1 MDELIKGLESGVL
14 ALVGAVPMVA
24 SALVGYGTFNSYR
37 RKKLVIIIGFVLLLF
52 FSYSV
57 GFGTSVIDY
66 CDKTGCH
73 YEELPIPPLGW
84 SAVTS
89 TLITTLSGFGLG
101 IFLAYHFPWQ
111 KKQEEKMFTSKEVAE
126 ILQIPE
132 KTIIY
137 WVESKFM
144 FGIVHSNGANIPQQS
159 LIKWLKKFSKINSL
173 AHNDKNM
180 HWINKTM
187 IEKVHLI
194 RSRKGAVA

>member
-1 MDELIKGLESGVL
+1 MDELINGVEAGFL
-14 ALVGAVPMVA
+14 ALAGAFLVIVPALISYACFNRLRNQTLVV
-24 SALVGYGTFNSYR
+24 LVGLAVIPVVLFLMGFNSYFINW
-37 RKKLVIIIGFVLLLF
+37 K
-52 FSYSV
+52 SV
-57 GFGTSVIDY
+57 GIG
-66 CDKTGCH
+66 
-73 YEELPIPPLGW
+73 L
-84 SAVTS
+84 VT
-89 TLITTLSGFGLG
+89 IYSGFALGL
-101 IFLAYHFPWQ
+101 LAGKFFPWYE
-111 KKQEEKMFTSKEVAE
+111 KQEEKMLTSKEVAE

-187 IEKVHLI
+187 MEKVHLI
-194 RSRKGAVA
+194 RSKKEAVV